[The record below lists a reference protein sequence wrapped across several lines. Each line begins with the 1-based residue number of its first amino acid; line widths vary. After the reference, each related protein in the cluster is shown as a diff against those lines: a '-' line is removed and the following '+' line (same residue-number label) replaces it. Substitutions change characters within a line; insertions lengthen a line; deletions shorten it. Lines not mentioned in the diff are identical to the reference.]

1 MELRPQLIA
10 VNNKYF
16 KIVFFTAPRLR
27 HLLFTVSPRF
37 RTYFFIVTPRFRKYF
52 LLSPLVFT
60 HIFLLSSLWM
70 LIISLTLFVK
80 LKRNKRRTK
89 DVYRFR

>member
-37 RTYFFIVTPRFRKYF
+37 HTYFFIVILRK
-52 LLSPLVFT
+52 SKG
-60 HIFLLSSLWM
+60 
-70 LIISLTLFVK
+70 LT
-80 LKRNKRRTK
+80 
-89 DVYRFR
+89 

>member
-37 RTYFFIVTPRFRKYF
+37 RTYFFIVTPRFREKTSRGLPIKF
-52 LLSPLVFT
+52 FIV
-60 HIFLLSSLWM
+60 
-70 LIISLTLFVK
+70 
-80 LKRNKRRTK
+80 
-89 DVYRFR
+89 